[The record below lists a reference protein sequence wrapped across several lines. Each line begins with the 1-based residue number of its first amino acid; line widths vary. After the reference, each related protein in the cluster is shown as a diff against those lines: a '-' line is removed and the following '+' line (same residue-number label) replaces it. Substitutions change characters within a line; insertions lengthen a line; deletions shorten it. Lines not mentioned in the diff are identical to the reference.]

1 MTALATEE
9 QTGSAVAKKKITP
22 PRNDEAVRIRSDV
35 IAKARVVAS
44 FENKSIADYISDTL
58 RPIVDRDFAKHIKRH
73 SGKVDPP
80 DR

>member
-9 QTGSAVAKKKITP
+9 QMRQDVAKKKATP
-22 PRNDEAVRIRSDV
+22 PRNDEAVRIRNDV

-58 RPIVDRDFAKHIKRH
+58 RPIVDRDFARHIKKH
-73 SGKVDPP
+73 SGKPDPA
-80 DR
+80 